1 MELLRDGA
9 GEGTAVGTYADGYS
23 LLVDRAALPY
33 AGAGLFRFRIL
44 GEDGHTVQGFDPRRG
59 ARMHLMVVRRRT
71 LTHFRY
77 LRASASLD
85 GAWSAPLE
93 LPEPGIYR
101 AIVEFS
107 VGGVE
112 LALGADIT
120 ASGATQARPVPEP
133 ALRASVAGYEVSLDA
148 PALGAGVTHRI
159 SFRVRRL
166 AGGDPDNGPGAGAD
180 LVALRE
186 GDLALLHGRPLATTG
201 ATLDY
206 EIDFPGEGRYR
217 LFLRFV
223 GWEVG
228 HTAAFTVEV
237 PR

>member
-1 MELLRDGA
+1 MDLLRGEA
-9 GEGTAVGTYADGYS
+9 GERRPVGTYADGYS

-44 GEDGHTVQGFDPRRG
+44 GEDGHTVQGFGPRRG
-59 ARMHLMVVRRRT
+59 GRMHLVVVRRRT

-77 LRASASLD
+77 LRPSESLD

-93 LPEPGIYR
+93 LPEPGVYR

-112 LALGADIT
+112 RTLGTDLT

-133 ALRASVAGYEVSLDA
+133 ALSASVAGYEVSLDA
-148 PALGAGVTHRI
+148 PTVSAGVANRI

-166 AGGDPDNGPGAGAD
+166 AGGDPDDGPGAGAD

-186 GDLALLHGRPLATTG
+186 GDLALLHGRPLDTTG
-201 ATLDY
+201 ETLDY

-217 LFLRFV
+217 LFLRFS
-223 GWEVG
+223 GPDGER
-228 HTAAFTVEV
+228 TAAFTVAV